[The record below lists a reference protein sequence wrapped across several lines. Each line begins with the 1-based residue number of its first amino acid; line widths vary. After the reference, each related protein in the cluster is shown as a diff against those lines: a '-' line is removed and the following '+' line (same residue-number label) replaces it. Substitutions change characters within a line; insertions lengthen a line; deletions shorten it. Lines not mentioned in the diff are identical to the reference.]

1 MMNPIWRKMRPICVF
16 AVVLGTL
23 ASCAKETSY
32 AAPAFPF
39 LGSYSGHRSGAPV
52 LLENTAWWKGFKDP
66 TLNRLVERA
75 LRDNLSLAAA
85 KERILEAEANLDAI
99 PGGVSLTPSL
109 SAQRSQAP
117 DGSTRT
123 RSEAQLGLSWLLD
136 PYGARR
142 EQGKAARARIEVADA
157 ETDAAQL
164 LVLLNLSNAYI
175 DLRYRQ
181 QVLRI
186 RHQEIRSRR
195 QTLELTQTLFDE
207 SSATKLDLVRAE
219 ARLSEAEAS
228 LPTARAAILRQQY
241 QIAGLLGVVP
251 GTLDISLDDGVMPH
265 PAMPANVGIPADIL
279 RNRPDV
285 RIAERIYYAS
295 VAETGVAQAQLY
307 PQLSLGGAI
316 TLASVAGGASGAE
329 YVFGPTLTLP
339 ALPNGPRKAAVAAQ
353 ASRARQALTAWKA
366 TVVDAIREVE
376 TAITDYSAAAS
387 AVRASQKTV
396 RLYRDAA
403 DLTRDLVLRDS
414 ATLSD
419 LLDAE
424 ASITTAE
431 LTLAE
436 NQRQQS
442 LSFINLNVSLGSGHA
457 SKRVSRDASGQNVAP
472 VSH

>member
-1 MMNPIWRKMRPICVF
+1 MTNSIWRKMRPICVF

-23 ASCAKETSY
+23 GGCAKEVPY

-39 LGSYSGHRSGAPV
+39 LGSYSGHKSGAPV

-66 TLNRLVERA
+66 TLDRLVERA

-85 KERILEAEANLDAI
+85 RERILEAEANLDTI
-99 PGGVSLTPSL
+99 PGQASL
-109 SAQRSQAP
+109 SPRLGIQRSKGLGGTP
-117 DGSTRT
+117 FT
-123 RSEAQLGLSWLLD
+123 RSEASLGLSWLLD

-195 QTLELTQTLFDE
+195 QTLELTQTLFDK
-207 SSATKLDLVRAE
+207 SSATRLDLVRAE
-219 ARLSEAEAS
+219 ARLSEAEAAV
-228 LPTARAAILRQQY
+228 PAARAAIQRQKY
-241 QIAGLLGVVP
+241 QIAGLLGAVP
-251 GTLDISLDDGVMPH
+251 GTLDISLDDGTMPH
-265 PAMPANVGIPADIL
+265 PAMSANVGIPADIL

-285 RIAERIYYAS
+285 RIAERIYYAN
-295 VAETGVAQAQLY
+295 VAETGVMQAQLY
-307 PQLSLGGAI
+307 PQLSLSGAI
-316 TLASVAGGASGAE
+316 TLASIASGASGAE
-329 YVFGPTLTLP
+329 YAFGPTLTLP
-339 ALPNGPRKAAVAAQ
+339 ALPNGPRKAALAAQ
-353 ASRARQALTAWKA
+353 QSRARQAHTAWKS

-387 AVRASQKTV
+387 AVHASQKTV
-396 RLYRDAA
+396 RLYREAA
-403 DLTRDLVLRDS
+403 NLTRDLVLRDS

-424 ASITTAE
+424 ASITSAE

-442 LSFINLNVSLGSGHA
+442 LGFINLNVSLGSGHA
-457 SKRVSRDASGQNVAP
+457 SARVSGQDAAP
-472 VSH
+472 VSP

>member
-1 MMNPIWRKMRPICVF
+1 MTKLIWRKMRPICVF
-16 AVVLGTL
+16 AVFLG
-23 ASCAKETSY
+23 AVAGCAKETPY

-39 LGSYSGHRSGAPV
+39 LQSYNGHKSGAPV

-75 LRDNLSLAAA
+75 LRDNLGLAAA
-85 KERILEAEANLDAI
+85 KERILEAEANLDAV
-99 PGGVSLTPSL
+99 PGQASLNPSL
-109 SAQRSQAP
+109 GVQRSKSLAGTAQ
-117 DGSTRT
+117 T
-123 RSEAQLGLSWLLD
+123 RSEAQLGFSWLLD

-195 QTLELTQTLFDE
+195 QTLELTQTLFDK
-207 SSATKLDLVRAE
+207 SSATRLDLVRAE
-219 ARLSEAEAS
+219 ARLSEAEAAV
-228 LPTARAAILRQQY
+228 PTARAAILRQQY
-241 QIAGLLGVVP
+241 QIAALLGAVP
-251 GTLDISLDDGVMPH
+251 GTLDISLDDGTMPH
-265 PAMPANVGIPADIL
+265 PAMSANVGIPADIL

-307 PQLSLGGAI
+307 PQLSLSGAI
-316 TLASVAGGASGAE
+316 TLASIASGVSGTE
-329 YVFGPTLTLP
+329 YTFGPALTLP
-339 ALPNGPRKAAVAAQ
+339 ALPNGPRRAALAAQ
-353 ASRARQALTAWKA
+353 QSRARQALTAWKSA
-366 TVVDAIREVE
+366 VLDAIREVE

-387 AVRASQKTV
+387 AVQASQKTV
-396 RLYRDAA
+396 RLYREAA
-403 DLTRDLVLRDS
+403 NLTRDLVLGDS

-424 ASITTAE
+424 ASITSAE

-442 LSFINLNVSLGSGHA
+442 LGFINLNVSLGSGHA
-457 SKRVSRDASGQNVAP
+457 SERVSGQNVAL

>member
-1 MMNPIWRKMRPICVF
+1 MTNPIWRKMRPVCFF
-16 AVVLGTL
+16 AVALGTL
-23 ASCAKETSY
+23 AGCAKEVPY

-39 LGSYSGHRSGAPV
+39 LGSYSGHKSGAPV

-66 TLNRLVERA
+66 TLDRLVERA

-85 KERILEAEANLDAI
+85 KERILEAEANLDTI
-99 PGGVSLTPSL
+99 PGQASLSPSL
-109 SAQRSQAP
+109 GIQRSKGLGGTP
-117 DGSTRT
+117 LT
-123 RSEAQLGLSWLLD
+123 RSEASLGLSWLLD

-164 LVLLNLSNAYI
+164 LVLLNLSSAYI

-195 QTLELTQTLFDE
+195 QTLELTQTLFDK
-207 SSATKLDLVRAE
+207 SSATRLDLVRAE
-219 ARLSEAEAS
+219 ARLSEAEAA
-228 LPTARAAILRQQY
+228 LPTARAAIQRQQY
-241 QIAGLLGVVP
+241 QIAGLLGAVP
-251 GTLDISLDDGVMPH
+251 GTLDISLDDGTMPH
-265 PAMPANVGIPADIL
+265 PAMSANVGIPADIL

-285 RIAERIYYAS
+285 RIAERIYYAN

-307 PQLSLGGAI
+307 PQLSLSGAI
-316 TLASVAGGASGAE
+316 TLASIASGASGAE
-329 YVFGPTLTLP
+329 YAFGPTLTLP
-339 ALPNGPRKAAVAAQ
+339 ALPNGPRKAALAAQ
-353 ASRARQALTAWKA
+353 QSRARQAHTAWKS
-366 TVVDAIREVE
+366 TVLDAIREVE
-376 TAITDYSAAAS
+376 TAISDYSAAAS
-387 AVRASQKTV
+387 AVHASQKTV
-396 RLYRDAA
+396 RLYREAA
-403 DLTRDLVLRDS
+403 NLTRDLVLRDS

-424 ASITTAE
+424 ASITSAE

-442 LSFINLNVSLGSGHA
+442 LGFINLNVSLGSGHA
-457 SKRVSRDASGQNVAP
+457 SERVSGQNIAP
-472 VSH
+472 VSY

>member
-1 MMNPIWRKMRPICVF
+1 MLNSIWRKMRPICVS

-23 ASCAKETSY
+23 AGCAKDTPY

-39 LGSYSGHRSGAPV
+39 LGAYSGHKSGAPV

-66 TLNRLVERA
+66 TLNVLVDRA

-85 KERILEAEANLDAI
+85 KERILEAEANLDAV
-99 PGGVSLTPSL
+99 PGGVSLNSSL
-109 SAQRSQAP
+109 GAQRSRGLGGGTQ
-117 DGSTRT
+117 T

-186 RHQEIRSRR
+186 RHQDIRQRR
-195 QTLELTQTLFDE
+195 QTLELTQTLFDK

-228 LPTARAAILRQQY
+228 LPTARAEILRQQY
-241 QIAGLLGVVP
+241 QIAGLLGAVP
-251 GTLDISLDDGVMPH
+251 GTLDISLNDGTMPH
-265 PAMPANVGIPADIL
+265 PAMSTNVGIPADIL

-285 RIAERIYYAS
+285 RIAERIYYAN

-307 PQLSLGGAI
+307 PQLSLTGAL
-316 TLASVAGGASGAE
+316 TLASIAGGNSGAE
-329 YVFGPTLTLP
+329 YVFGPTLSLP
-339 ALPNGPRKAAVAAQ
+339 ALPGGPRKAAFAAQ
-353 ASRARQALTAWKA
+353 QSRARQAHTAWKS
-366 TVVDAIREVE
+366 TVLDAIREVE

-387 AVRASQKTV
+387 AVHASQKTV
-396 RLYRDAA
+396 RLYREAA
-403 DLTRDLVLRDS
+403 NLTRDLVLRDS

-424 ASITTAE
+424 ASITSAE

-442 LSFINLNVSLGSGHA
+442 LGFINLNVSLGSGHA
-457 SKRVSRDASGQNVAP
+457 SERVSGSGIGQNAAP
-472 VSH
+472 TSY